1 MKASEFIF
9 ESEELDEYK
18 LLNRY
23 DPTWMINRGNHPA
36 KKSLKIIQTPLTDYN
51 VRYSHGGMSTGIHD
65 YYLYDKKTDNCIG
78 AFSIEET
85 DDVPRSIKRLL
96 ATGVQAVIPHMG
108 LGPSAQRKGIST
120 QAYSTFLRGGP
131 WVFITDHHTVGASKL
146 WDSLVKGDII
156 SLYVSQQGKILD
168 KPDST
173 SYRLLGPRS
182 RFKSA

>member
-1 MKASEFIF
+1 MKSSEFII

-23 DPTWMINRGNHPA
+23 DPTWMIDRGNHPA
-36 KKSLKIIQTPLTDYN
+36 KKGLKIIKTPLNDYN
-51 VRYSHGGMSTGIHD
+51 VRYSRDVNVHD
-65 YYLYDKKTDNCIG
+65 YYLYNKSSDRCIG
-78 AFSIEET
+78 AFSIEEN
-85 DDVPRSIKRLL
+85 DDIPRAIRKLL
-96 ATGVQAVIPHMG
+96 APGVEAVTPHMG
-108 LGPSAQRKGIST
+108 LAPEAQRKGIST
-120 QAYSTFLRGGP
+120 QAYTTFLHGGP
-131 WVFITDHHTVGASKL
+131 WVFVTDEHTVGASKL
-146 WDSLVKGDII
+146 WDSLVRGDVI